1 MLFDPMLFDI
11 MSFDPMAFDPM
22 LFDQMLSNKMSLL
35 VPGPAIPR
43 HRSGNKE
50 GSVENG
56 FKNITARIE
65 TEILPGLPDGIFSNQ
80 KSTFLY
86 ILEGLAL
93 GNFGIYHGYLVYF
106 MSICYIL

>member
-1 MLFDPMLFDI
+1 
-11 MSFDPMAFDPM
+11 
-22 LFDQMLSNKMSLL
+22 MSLL

-80 KSTFLY
+80 KSTF
-86 ILEGLAL
+86 
-93 GNFGIYHGYLVYF
+93 
-106 MSICYIL
+106 